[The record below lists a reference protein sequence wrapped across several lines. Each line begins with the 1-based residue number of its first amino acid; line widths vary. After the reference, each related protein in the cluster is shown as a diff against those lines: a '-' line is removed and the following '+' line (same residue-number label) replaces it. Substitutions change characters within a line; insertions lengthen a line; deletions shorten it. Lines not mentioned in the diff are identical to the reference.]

1 MSERGAY
8 NLEFKKA
15 ATYFVYINNWRV
27 PAGMFLPPTT
37 AIGAGLYSISMY
49 GGLAIF
55 SGLMLYDTQKV
66 MKKAELTPYNA
77 QPPFDPINR

>member
-15 ATYFVYINNWRV
+15 ATYFVCV
-27 PAGMFLPPTT
+27 TAGMFLPPTT

>member
-1 MSERGAY
+1 MNIA
-8 NLEFKKA
+8 
-15 ATYFVYINNWRV
+15 
-27 PAGMFLPPTT
+27 AGMFLPPTT

-77 QPPFDPINR
+77 QFDPINRFV